1 MNAST
6 VAQQQ
11 QTLDQAVRRLVEAFH
26 PERIYLFGSRARGDA
41 RPDSDYD
48 LMVILPDDAPAALR
62 QAGIASEA
70 LRDIPAEVNALVWD
84 ADRFNRRLHLR
95 ASLPAT
101 VIREGKLLYDHD
113 PERAAEVREWLR
125 KAARDLRAAELG
137 LAAAPPLL
145 DMVVFH
151 CQQAAEKAIKGFLA
165 WHDVPFRR
173 THELKD
179 LGDQVVAIDA
189 GLSAA
194 MARAASLSDYAWKY
208 RYPSEEEEP
217 PRAEAEAALTAAQA
231 TFDTL
236 IARLPP
242 EARP

>member
-1 MNAST
+1 MPAPPPLSEPAIVNARAGAAIALPSDSSYRAMRVAAKVAVRRRSHRAHTVPSRGRRGRCASGVFGAVRYREGDHMNAST

-62 QAGIASEA
+62 QAGIASAA

-125 KAARDLRAAELG
+125 K
-137 LAAAPPLL
+137 
-145 DMVVFH
+145 
-151 CQQAAEKAIKGFLA
+151 
-165 WHDVPFRR
+165 
-173 THELKD
+173 
-179 LGDQVVAIDA
+179 
-189 GLSAA
+189 
-194 MARAASLSDYAWKY
+194 
-208 RYPSEEEEP
+208 
-217 PRAEAEAALTAAQA
+217 
-231 TFDTL
+231 
-236 IARLPP
+236 
-242 EARP
+242 